1 MERFHWVPGA
11 PQYCSGA
18 FFITGLDT
26 RWRCDNS
33 SVLYPQAAFGGIGA
47 TEARSNPLQSYEE
60 NGLLSQSFTHKQPR
74 LRMTSNASM
83 HT

>member
-11 PQYCSGA
+11 PQYWSDA
-18 FFITGLDT
+18 FLVTDLDT

-47 TEARSNPLQSYEE
+47 TEARSNPLRSSKE
-60 NGLLSQSFTHKQPR
+60 NGLLLQSFTHKQPR
-74 LRMTSNASM
+74 LWTKSKASM